1 MNLRDAC
8 DIFNISDIG
17 HESHE
22 TLKKKYRKLMVRYHP
37 DNFGNSKI
45 AMEIGEA
52 YRLLKKIVDV
62 QGEINKISDASIS
75 IIDLDEITD
84 CEVRNKLN
92 KNLYKNPYIMINTRY
107 CIDGLWNIAVSILKY
122 DIYDRY
128 TVEIEIMTDNIEEKP
143 LSIIV
148 GGKNFDTTISTSL
161 KIWTVTV
168 GEVSIT
174 YRIRSIVY
182 DE

>member
-1 MNLRDAC
+1 
-8 DIFNISDIG
+8 
-17 HESHE
+17 
-22 TLKKKYRKLMVRYHP
+22 
-37 DNFGNSKI
+37 
-45 AMEIGEA
+45 
-52 YRLLKKIVDV
+52 
-62 QGEINKISDASIS
+62 
-75 IIDLDEITD
+75 
-84 CEVRNKLN
+84 
-92 KNLYKNPYIMINTRY
+92 MINTRY